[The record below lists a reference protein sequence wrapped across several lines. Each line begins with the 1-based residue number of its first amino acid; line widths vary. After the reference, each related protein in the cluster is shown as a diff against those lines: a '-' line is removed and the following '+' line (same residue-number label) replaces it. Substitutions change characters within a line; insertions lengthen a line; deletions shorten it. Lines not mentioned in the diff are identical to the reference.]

1 MNKLQNPNDNERK
14 QVETD
19 SQQVTYRR
27 VPAANGSSWITD
39 AFMLF
44 KSSIGAWLG
53 IVAFLML
60 LLLFPFVNNIV
71 SLLMPV
77 AIGGLMIGCKQ
88 ASKSSPLKFEH
99 LFSGIQT
106 DARELLILSAIYALA
121 SMAIM
126 FITYSLLLMVGV
138 DFSEVLPENIEQMK
152 TTELMAWIQGLD
164 QTKLLPMILLAI
176 LIWMALMI
184 PLIMAYWFAPA
195 LIVLKKISPF
205 TALKLSFKA
214 CKDNFI
220 PFLIYGLVGFGYL
233 MIFFV
238 IMTISMIII
247 PPLAIIVMIAGYL
260 AIFAIT
266 LASIYTSYTDI
277 FDQKSSISGNDS
289 DDSDSN
295 SDSTSNSD
303 PDSSM
308 IA

>member
-1 MNKLQNPNDNERK
+1 MNKLQNPNDNEQK
-14 QVETD
+14 QVEID
-19 SQQVTYRR
+19 YKKVKVTYRR

-53 IVAFLML
+53 IVAFIML

-99 LFSGIQT
+99 LFSGIQS
-106 DARELLILSAIYALA
+106 DPRELLILSAIYALA

-126 FITYSLLLMVGV
+126 FITYYLLLMMGV
-138 DFSEVLPENIEQMK
+138 DFSEVLPENIQQMK
-152 TTELMAWIQGLD
+152 SAEMMAWIQGLD

-176 LIWMALMI
+176 LTWMALMI

-195 LIVLKKISPF
+195 LIVLNKISAF
-205 TALKLSFKA
+205 TALKLSFEA

-233 MIFFV
+233 MVFFV
-238 IMTISMIII
+238 IMTISVIII

-266 LASIYTSYTDI
+266 LASIYTSYADI
-277 FDQKSSISGNDS
+277 FDQKSSIINNDS
-289 DDSDSN
+289 DDSDST
-295 SDSTSNSD
+295 SDSD

-308 IA
+308 LA